1 MVSVMTDDSR
11 DTPVVLSRI
20 YTRTGDEGSTG
31 LNDGT
36 RVSKTDTRL
45 AAYADT
51 DEASCAIGTAITL
64 GSLPADM
71 VALLQRIQNE
81 LFDCGA
87 DLATP
92 LPATPPEYPQL
103 RIDEGY
109 VTALEAA
116 CDSYN
121 AALPTL
127 RSFVLPGGTP
137 GAALLHTA
145 RVVTRRAERAAWA
158 AVADHGET
166 ISPWPA
172 RYLNRLSDLLF
183 ILARAA
189 NSDTGDVLWRPG
201 GDR

>member
-1 MVSVMTDDSR
+1 MTDDSR

-20 YTRTGDEGSTG
+20 YTRTGDDGTTAI
-31 LNDGT
+31 NDGT
-36 RVSKTDTRL
+36 RVPKTDARL

-51 DEASCAIGTAITL
+51 DEANCAIGAAITL
-64 GSLPADM
+64 GGLPGDM
-71 VALLQRIQNE
+71 VRLLQRIQNE

-92 LPATPPEYPQL
+92 LPQTPPEYPQL
-103 RIDEGY
+103 RIDESY

-116 CDSYN
+116 CDGYN
-121 AALPTL
+121 ATLPTL

-145 RVVTRRAERAAWA
+145 RVVTRRAERTAWA
-158 AVADHGET
+158 AVAEHGAS

-172 RYLNRLSDLLF
+172 KYLNRLSDLLF

-189 NSDTGDVLWRPG
+189 NRDRGDVLWQPG

>member
-1 MVSVMTDDSR
+1 MKDDSR

-20 YTRTGDEGSTG
+20 YTRTGDDGTTAV
-31 LNDGT
+31 NDGS
-36 RVSKTDTRL
+36 RVPKTDARL

-51 DEASCAIGTAITL
+51 DEANCAIGTAIAL
-64 GSLPADM
+64 GALPGDM
-71 VALLQRIQNE
+71 TRLLLRIQNE

-92 LPATPPEYPQL
+92 LPATPPRSPQL

-116 CDSYN
+116 CDEYN

-127 RSFVLPGGTP
+127 RSFILPGGTP

-145 RVVTRRAERAAWA
+145 RVVTRRAERSAWA
-158 AVADHGET
+158 AVAACGDT
-166 ISPWPA
+166 VSPWPA

-189 NSDTGDVLWRPG
+189 NSGAGDVLWRPG

>member
-1 MVSVMTDDSR
+1 MTDDSR

-20 YTRTGDEGSTG
+20 YTRTGDEGTTAI
-31 LNDGT
+31 NDGT
-36 RVSKTDTRL
+36 RVPKTDTRL

-51 DEASCAIGTAITL
+51 DEANCAIGAAITL
-64 GSLPADM
+64 GNLPGDM
-71 VALLQRIQNE
+71 VRLLQRVQNE
-81 LFDCGA
+81 LFDAGA

-92 LPATPPEYPQL
+92 LPAEPPEYPQL
-103 RIDEGY
+103 RIDESY

-116 CDSYN
+116 CDEYN
-121 AALPTL
+121 AALPVL
-127 RSFVLPGGTP
+127 RSFILPGGTP
-137 GAALLHTA
+137 GGALLHTA
-145 RVVTRRAERAAWA
+145 RAVTRRAERTAWA

-183 ILARAA
+183 ILSRAA
-189 NSDTGDVLWRPG
+189 NASTGDILWHPG